1 MSQMLHIHTRLR
13 ERLLSLGI
21 GPGEKLSERLLEREF
36 NGSRTPVR
44 AALLK
49 LEAEGLV
56 CRDGRAWIV
65 APIDLGEIG
74 ALAEYRLPLE
84 ATAVRLAC
92 RRAGPGDLDIL
103 EALLGSCRPG
113 VPREEWHQAGT
124 DFHVEIGRI
133 SGNPFLARAIAD
145 VMTRLSRPRWLEV
158 WTELRREQA
167 WAEHRRI
174 FDHIRRKRPDE
185 AAAEAAAHIS
195 DTRDRLLRSLD
206 DDRRGL
212 RARGVAVIGEA

>member
-1 MSQMLHIHTRLR
+1 MSQMVQIHTQLR

-56 CRDGRAWIV
+56 CRDGRAWVV

-74 ALAEYRLPLE
+74 ALAEFRLPIE

-92 RRAGPGDLDIL
+92 ERATPADLEIL
-103 EALLGSCRPG
+103 EALLNACRPG

-133 SGNPFLARAIAD
+133 SGNPFLARAIGD

-174 FDHIRRKRPDE
+174 LDHIRRKQPD
-185 AAAEAAAHIS
+185 AAVAEATAHIS
-195 DTRDRLLRSLD
+195 DTRNRLLRSLD

-212 RARGVAVIGEA
+212 RARGVAVIGRA